1 MFSIP
6 DRFLS
11 FTAEVHTNSVLLLSN
26 TMSAPRVLLIGGHG
40 KVSMLLTPMLLKQS
54 WNVTSLIR
62 NPDQAEEIKALGK
75 SLGGKLDVL
84 IESLD
89 DVKSDQEAQNVLDQ
103 VKPDYVVWS
112 AGWILTLRQMALY

>member
-1 MFSIP
+1 M
-6 DRFLS
+6 
-11 FTAEVHTNSVLLLSN
+11 SV
-26 TMSAPRVLLIGGHG
+26 PKVLLIGGHG

-62 NPDQAEEIKALGK
+62 NPDQADEIKTLGTG
-75 SLGGKLDVL
+75 LEGKLDVL

-103 VKPDYVVWS
+103 VRPDYVVWS
-112 AGWILTLRQMALY
+112 AGRILTLRQMALY